1 MQTEA
6 LDGSV
11 FSADTGEL
19 LCLLAAHRVRYVI
32 IGGEAVIYYGHI
44 RLTGDTDIF
53 YDARSMNAARLFAA
67 LQVFWHGTVP
77 GIHTAEELSE
87 PGLILQF
94 GRPPHRIDLLNAI
107 SGVSFDEAWRTRCN
121 VSYSTG
127 RRAFLIHY
135 VGLTCLM
142 RNKRAVGRP
151 KDMEDLAFLTA
162 SAKRKRKT
170 SR

>member
-1 MQTEA
+1 
-6 LDGSV
+6 
-11 FSADTGEL
+11 
-19 LCLLAAHRVRYVI
+19 
-32 IGGEAVIYYGHI
+32 YYGHI

-94 GRPPHRIDLLNAI
+94 GRPPRRIDLLNAI

-121 VSYSTG
+121 VSYSAG
-127 RRAFLIHY
+127 GRAFLIHY

>member
-1 MQTEA
+1 MQSEA
-6 LDGSV
+6 LDGAV

-19 LCLLAAHRVRYVI
+19 LCLLASHRVRYVI
-32 IGGEAVIYYGHI
+32 IGGEAVFYYGHI

-94 GRPPHRIDLLNAI
+94 GRPPHRIDLLNA
-107 SGVSFDEAWRTRCN
+107 SGLGSDLGNQHGCSNMSFK
-121 VSYSTG
+121 TG
-127 RRAFLIHY
+127 HFWALNGSF
-135 VGLTCLM
+135 
-142 RNKRAVGRP
+142 AQ
-151 KDMEDLAFLTA
+151 
-162 SAKRKRKT
+162 
-170 SR
+170 